1 MTQSLGIGQLIASF
15 DLPTGSRVEE
25 RVPKKLLVENG
36 APTVVDKRHIN
47 EGIEEIQWLAALK
60 PNTIGVPEY
69 RDDVREYLEIAVL
82 SVTLR
87 GSVKAGRLVELL
99 HRAVPYPMVLL
110 IVMQNRNLSL
120 SLVHKRWS
128 QGEMGKVVLDGVIVE
143 VLLESQS
150 PVSAIE
156 EQFMQALALDR
167 QPRTTLYD
175 LYQGWMDTLYAL
187 HAARLT
193 GIFAVSATSDQA
205 STRRLAL
212 QECRSLSGEGA
223 RLQGLAAKEKQ
234 LARLV
239 DLNLELKRVQAEL
252 TVAKGRL

>member
-1 MTQSLGIGQLIASF
+1 MIAALN
-15 DLPTGSRVEE
+15 LPVSSRVDE
-25 RVPKKLLVENG
+25 RVPKKLLLENV
-36 APTVVDKRHIN
+36 ASTASDKRQIN
-47 EGIEEIQWLAALK
+47 DGIEEIRWLAAIK
-60 PNTIGVPEY
+60 PHTIGVLDY
-69 RDDVREYLEIAVL
+69 RDEVREYLEIAVL
-82 SVTLR
+82 SLVLR
-87 GSVKAGRLVELL
+87 GEAKSARLVELV
-99 HRAVPYPMVLL
+99 HRAVPYPVLL
-110 IVMQNRNLSL
+110 IVMQDKHLSL
-120 SLVHKRWS
+120 SLAHKRWS
-128 QGEMGKVVLDGVIVE
+128 QSESDKVVVDGAIVE
-143 VLLESQS
+143 VALESRD
-150 PVSAIE
+150 PVPAIE

-175 LYQGWMDTLYAL
+175 LYQGWMDTLHAL

-212 QECRSLSGEGA
+212 QECRRLSGEAA

>member
-1 MTQSLGIGQLIASF
+1 LTQLLGIGQLVASF
-15 DLPTGSRVEE
+15 DLPTGSRVDE

-47 EGIEEIQWLAALK
+47 EGIEEIQWLATLK

-69 RDDVREYLEIAVL
+69 RDNVREYLEIAVL

-120 SLVHKRWS
+120 SLAHKRWS
-128 QGEMGKVVLDGVIVE
+128 QGEMDKAVLDGAIVE

-156 EQFMQALALDR
+156 EQFMQFLELDR
-167 QPRTTLYD
+167 QPRATLYD

-193 GIFAVSATSDQA
+193 GIFAVSATPEQA
-205 STRRLAL
+205 AARRLAL
-212 QECRSLSGEGA
+212 QEYRSLNGEAA
-223 RLQGLAAKEKQ
+223 RLRGLATKEKQ

-239 DLNLELKRVQAEL
+239 DLNLALKRVQAEL
-252 TVAKGRL
+252 ASAKERL

>member
-1 MTQSLGIGQLIASF
+1 MGIGQLIASL
-15 DLPTGSRVEE
+15 DLPTSSRVEE

-36 APTVVDKRHIN
+36 APTVADKRHIN
-47 EGIEEIQWLAALK
+47 EGIEEVQWLAALK

-69 RDDVREYLEIAVL
+69 RDDVRDYLEIAVL

-87 GSVKAGRLVELL
+87 GSAKAGRLVELL

-110 IVMQNRNLSL
+110 IAMQDRSLSL
-120 SLVHKRWS
+120 SLAHKRWS
-128 QGEMGKVVLDGVIVE
+128 QGETDKVVLDGAIVE

-150 PVSAIE
+150 SVPAIE
-156 EQFMQALALDR
+156 EQFMQALALER

-175 LYQGWMDTLYAL
+175 LYQGWMDTLHAL

-193 GIFAVSATSDQA
+193 GIFAVSATPDQA
-205 STRRLAL
+205 SARRLAL
-212 QECRSLSGEGA
+212 QECRSLNGEA
-223 RLQGLAAKEKQ
+223 DRLQGLATKEKQ
-234 LARLV
+234 LSRLV

-252 TVAKGRL
+252 ASAKERL